1 VPECLRALCPCPA
14 TWQRPKSARSST
26 VAGPMAPKKAVPA
39 PAGQP
44 TIGAAFARK
53 SGQHAVAGAAEA
65 GASPAAAAAPP
76 LVLVREQGGVAEYS
90 DFAVN
95 NLKDEGSKTTTKAPE
110 SDVVEAGACPARSR
124 PAASAHLLLRAKV
137 VQLAACRSRG
147 VLLGLPLRSATSEG
161 PWQRRTR

>member
-1 VPECLRALCPCPA
+1 
-14 TWQRPKSARSST
+14 
-26 VAGPMAPKKAVPA
+26 MAPKKAVPA

-53 SGQHAVAGAAEA
+53 SGEHAGAAEA

-110 SDVVEAGACPARSR
+110 SDVVEAGA
-124 PAASAHLLLRAKV
+124 
-137 VQLAACRSRG
+137 
-147 VLLGLPLRSATSEG
+147 
-161 PWQRRTR
+161 